1 MSRANTVECFPDNLL
16 GAVESTDEILARAT
30 TTGIHLMN
38 QLNVYKH
45 KPIGTLLSTEGMFC
59 MDELYFDTDTAQL
72 PLADYDDT
80 YATTPTIHR
89 WFDQSAED
97 REVNTQT
104 FGPRESL
111 MFHFFGCKDVRP
123 LVPRGSVLLRSDGHV
138 NFGLEQPFV
147 EALPLDKPFGDK
159 KGPVI
164 EKMRLLQNIIHYGNR
179 AALLSIGLAAANN
192 LVEIPDETL
201 EETAALQR
209 RWLDIF
215 IETAG
220 QNYATH
226 KGERY
231 HPGIHLSL
239 LSHYAVM
246 DEY

>member
-1 MSRANTVECFPDNLL
+1 MPRANTVECFPDNLL
-16 GAVESTDEILARAT
+16 EAVESTDEILARAT
-30 TTGIHLMN
+30 TTGVHLMN
-38 QLNVYKH
+38 QLVYRQI
-45 KPIGTLLSTEGMFC
+45 PIGTLLSAEGLFF
-59 MDELYFDTDTAQL
+59 MDEVHFAANTAQ
-72 PLADYDDT
+72 PALADYDDT

-89 WFDQSAED
+89 RFDQSVED
-97 REVNTQT
+97 RETNTRS

-111 MFHFFGCKDVRP
+111 MFHFFGYKDVHP
-123 LVPRGSVLLRSDGHV
+123 LVPRGSVLLWSDGHV
-138 NFGLEQPFV
+138 NFGIEQPFV

-201 EETAALQR
+201 EKTAALQR
-209 RWLDIF
+209 RWHDIF
-215 IETAG
+215 IDAAG

-246 DEY
+246 DEF